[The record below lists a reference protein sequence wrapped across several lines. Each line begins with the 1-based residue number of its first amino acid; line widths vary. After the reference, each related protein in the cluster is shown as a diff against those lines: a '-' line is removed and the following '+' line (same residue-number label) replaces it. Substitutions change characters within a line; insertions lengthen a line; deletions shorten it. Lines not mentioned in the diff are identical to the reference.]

1 MDITG
6 ESPEKKLGEEIKT
19 EIKAKEQQE
28 FKFINSIKKNPGHI
42 LFSFNITTKEL
53 KEAAMKKDVSI
64 GLGLEPIYKT
74 KVVTEKNCVYVQALN
89 KRNAFKKLR
98 KMGVSL

>member
-1 MDITG
+1 
-6 ESPEKKLGEEIKT
+6 
-19 EIKAKEQQE
+19 
-28 FKFINSIKKNPGHI
+28 
-42 LFSFNITTKEL
+42 
-53 KEAAMKKDVSI
+53 MKKDVSI